1 MVSTRESLKAWLR
14 LSLTPGVGNITARA
28 LLQGFGLPEN
38 IFQRSASELQAL
50 VSPAVSHQLCLEP
63 VGLEETL
70 NVTWEWLQ
78 KPAPR
83 HASSTLHKRLLTLA
97 DTDYPSGLMLTPDPP
112 CLLYV
117 MGQTQH
123 LHLLSPT
130 AFKAPLSVA
139 VVGSRNP
146 TPQGR
151 VNAHEFASS
160 LAQAGLTVVS
170 GLALG
175 VDTEAH
181 RGALQGGSSANPLR
195 TLAVVGTGLD
205 RVYPQQNHALAL
217 SIAAQGLLISE
228 YPLNTPPI
236 ASNFPKRNRLIAG
249 LSQGCLVVEA
259 ATRSGSLITA
269 KQALDM
275 GKEVFAIPG
284 SIHTTVAKGCH
295 DLIKQGA
302 KLVDCAQDILEEL
315 KDLPALT
322 EKSFSKETAEATLF
336 NDAESDFSGMDEHAL
351 KVIDHLGHD
360 PVGLDELQMRS
371 GLPTAQLQAELFQ
384 LELNGALGRLPGGL
398 YQKLKRPLTRHPRSA
413 N

>member
-63 VGLEETL
+63 DGLEETL

-384 LELNGALGRLPGGL
+384 LELNGTLGRLPGGL
-398 YQKLKRPLTRHPRSA
+398 YQKLKRPLTRHPRS
-413 N
+413 NN